1 MRTKAECEYLIR
13 RKQLAPEESLCVRP
27 LTKAELDRMP
37 EAVYEWHLIANKD
50 NLEKAANE
58 SQTKKQNETAAFAQ
72 KANRHKTHTATSEDL
87 EAVKADGLKFAEDYP
102 QLIRDSEQNQ
112 VLFQWILDRSL
123 PIEYGTLVQA
133 FEALAQ
139 TGELLLNPSACDAGS
154 ESEVTGHRLKTH
166 PNLWKLLAPYNAATR
181 ERYEV
186 GKMSA
191 KDYKAASLRE
201 NPEDW
206 PETVPELVQR
216 KIDRVVSD
224 FFALH
229 PEHAPS
235 DETRQAVREFFDL
248 MNWGVREWN
257 LTNLSFAFEELI
269 KAGAIPSVTNPGA
282 IRGGQVTKVVDLS
295 VGREQRAGW
304 PASSQKGS
312 FQKKINSLSAEE
324 FQAELNVDPAFR
336 AAVNALG

>member
-1 MRTKAECEYLIR
+1 
-13 RKQLAPEESLCVRP
+13 
-27 LTKAELDRMP
+27 MP

-235 DETRQAVREFFDL
+235 DDTRQAVRDFFDG
-248 MNWGVREWN
+248 MDWGIKDWN
-257 LTNLSFAFEELI
+257 LNKLNFAFEQLI
-269 KAGAIPSVTNPGA
+269 EAGRIAPVTNPGA
-282 IRGGQVTKVVDLS
+282 VRSGQVLKAIDLGA
-295 VGREQRAGW
+295 GREQRAGW
-304 PASSQKGS
+304 PARSTKSS
-312 FQKKINSLSAEE
+312 FNKKTDGLSADQFKNEISTDPGYRR
-324 FQAELNVDPAFR
+324 AVDG
-336 AAVNALG
+336 LGS